1 MDNLLVVIPAI
12 KKSAVIPDQL
22 IKKLDGI
29 TLIQRAINTALEIT
43 TNQNILVV
51 TDSEEITLI
60 CERNKIE
67 SFIDSALK
75 FTSENILDSVK
86 AIIKNKKQ
94 SNVLLYRANTPL
106 VGSEILNSAY
116 SYFLQNTKYIIEHS
130 E

>member
-22 IKKLDGI
+22 IKKLDGV

-43 TNQNILVV
+43 TNENILVV
-51 TDSEEITLI
+51 TDSEEISLI
-60 CERNKIE
+60 CERNNVQ
-67 SFIDSALK
+67 SFREANLK

-116 SYFLQNTKYIIEHS
+116 SYNLLVNYGYNLFS
-130 E
+130 